1 MHLFIL
7 GVMLRLELDNLRK
20 SFARV
25 LDAGFRRAE
34 GGGIGYVG
42 GNGRDGRALPEGAGG
57 YGVFGPELGHDFLLF
72 CFLGLFF
79 IVCRLVVGL
88 GFGSHETK

>member
-1 MHLFIL
+1 MYFFVFAI
-7 GVMLRLELDNLRK
+7 VLRLELDNLRK

-42 GNGRDGRALPEGAGG
+42 GNGRDGRALPKGTGG
-57 YGVFGPELGHDFLLF
+57 HGVFGPELGHGFLS
-72 CFLGLFF
+72 LFF
-79 IVCRLVVGL
+79 FFLSLVISFAL
-88 GFGSHETK
+88 